1 MNRFENIYTE
11 NYRLIFNVVQK
22 IIGNTEDASDIV
34 QETFIVLYQALQKN
48 TRIDY
53 PRSWLYR
60 VAVNRSI
67 DYLKKQNRNGNIE
80 QAKNIATEEH
90 SFETTEQQKI
100 VQQALMKLKPEEKTL
115 AVLYSEGLSY
125 KEMAEISRIKF
136 TSIGKTLARTLK
148 KLGNELKK
156 LNYEMY

>member
-1 MNRFENIYTE
+1 LNHFENIYTE

-22 IIGNTEDASDIV
+22 IIGNTDDAPDIV
-34 QETFIVLYQALQKN
+34 QETFIVLYRALQKN
-48 TRIDY
+48 TKVDY

-67 DYLKKQNRNGNIE
+67 DYLKKRNKNDNIE
-80 QAKNIATEEH
+80 QAKSIATEEH
-90 SFETTEQQKI
+90 SFDTTEQQKI
-100 VQQALMKLKPEEKTL
+100 IQQALNQLKPEEKTL

-125 KEMAEISRIKF
+125 KEMAEISGIKF

-148 KLGNELKK
+148 KLGNELKN
-156 LNYEMY
+156 LNYDMY